1 MKIYRMDVVAFVL
14 ALSVMAVVIVLMPTH
29 LAPVL
34 RGVIGFAVALLLFGA
49 YLVVRKPDVVLEMEE
64 ALHRAAQH
72 AVAIASV
79 AREQRA
85 IEAKVQDRLLEISQ
99 RIAQVATKCLRRD
112 LASIQ
117 VHVQRLERVAKNF
130 ETVLGVLTGDVT
142 LKREEM
148 APACSEIE
156 TEKIPGVLDA
166 LNHIEVAIDEVQARR
181 WQAAESDLELLT
193 HLAGLSSKAGQAAQ
207 LLRQLI
213 SSDGEA

>member
-148 APACSEIE
+148 ATAFSEIE

-166 LNHIEVAIDEVQARR
+166 LDHIEVAIDEVQARR

>member
-1 MKIYRMDVVAFVL
+1 MKIYRYDVVAFVL

-49 YLVVRKPDVVLEMEE
+49 YLAVRKPDVVLEMEE

-85 IEAKVQDRLLEISQ
+85 TEAKVQDRLLKISQ

-148 APACSEIE
+148 ATAFSDIE

-166 LNHIEVAIDEVQARR
+166 LNDIEVAIDEVQARR

-193 HLAGLSSKAGQAAQ
+193 HLAELSSKAGQAAQ

>member
-148 APACSEIE
+148 ATAFSEIE